1 MVLNLGILLVVA
13 VCTLHGYVKGL
24 ARGVGS
30 FISIMLGLLL
40 AMQACDDLARFFT
53 SNPQPSTAVVLGCFF
68 AILGL
73 SWLALFLGQKL
84 LMKTLGRYERDTLD
98 QFLGGAAGLG
108 RGIALVWL
116 SLAMLVGVF
125 PASMGVVSR
134 STASMRLLEVSGAPR
149 TARTELASAGA
160 EAKADSTGM
169 KCAVALRG
177 CLRQYDPGT
186 R

>member
-30 FISIMLGLLL
+30 FISILLALLL

-53 SNPQPSTAVVLGCFF
+53 SNPQPSTPVVLGCFF

-84 LMKTLGRYERDTLD
+84 LVKALGRHEQDALD

-108 RGIALVWL
+108 RGVALAWL
-116 SLAMLVGVF
+116 SLAMLVGVL

-134 STASMRLLEVSGAPR
+134 STASMRLLEVSGAPG

-177 CLRQYDPGT
+177 CLRQYDSGAK
-186 R
+186 